1 MCAHYK
7 NRGKPK
13 LMFVSFFP
21 RPQIFFPAAILWA
34 LAAVFA
40 WYGGGRELGAKYGFK
55 LAAPD
60 EPPIIGVSVFWS
72 PDFLWF
78 YLYYAFFALVFCGFW
93 TLVAPHKWQ
102 FWSSFGSSLIM
113 FSTYFSVQVSVAV
126 NAWYNPFYNLI
137 QKGLTEPD
145 SVSASEYYRSM
156 LDFAG
161 IAFVAVTVGVLTA
174 FFISHY
180 IFRWRTAM
188 NDYYMTNWSQLRH
201 IEGAAQRVQEDTMRF
216 STTLEGLGVSFVRAV
231 MTLIAFLPI
240 LFTFSQTVTE
250 LPLIGDAIPHALFWA
265 ALIWA
270 LFGTGLLALIG
281 IKLPGLE
288 FNNQKVEA
296 AYRKELVY
304 GEDYEERAAPPTMRK
319 LFANVRR
326 NYFRLYFHYVYFNI
340 ARIFYLQAD
349 NIFPT
354 LILIPSIVAGKLS
367 LGLFNQ
373 ILNAFGQV
381 SNSFQYLVNS
391 WTTIIE
397 LLSIY
402 KRLRAFERTLSVSQ
416 RSLSEL

>member
-1 MCAHYK
+1 
-7 NRGKPK
+7 
-13 LMFVSFFP
+13 MFVSFFP
-21 RPQIFFPAAILWA
+21 RPRLFFPAAILWA
-34 LAAVFA
+34 LAAVLA
-40 WYGGGRELGAKYGFK
+40 WYAGGRELGAQFGFD
-55 LAAPD
+55 LPAAD

-72 PDFLWF
+72 PAFLWF
-78 YLYYAFFALVFCGFW
+78 YLYYWVAALVFCGFW

-102 FWSSFGSSLIM
+102 FWSIFGSSLIM
-113 FSTYFSVQVSVAV
+113 FSTYFSVQVSVAI

-137 QKGLTEPD
+137 QKGLTEPG
-145 SVSASEYYRSM
+145 SVSASDYYWSM
-156 LDFAG
+156 VDFAG

-402 KRLRAFERTLSVSQ
+402 KRLRAFERTLSKH
-416 RSLSEL
+416 